1 MTLKLLKSC
10 LAILTL
16 AWTLPAGA
24 ASIPVPNGDFES
36 TGSRDV
42 NNNGHWSSE
51 NPGGTFPGP
60 GISDEFDNND
70 EFWSAGSGNDLWGT
84 GWSALDA
91 FGGQGL
97 NHPNW
102 NMFRHNTDSPPN
114 TLNNLFG
121 GYFVGHL
128 NVQAANTDPPTR
140 SDVRATQS
148 SVLGQLQPGVYKA
161 QVAIGYKFNQNW
173 QDLEFRLGLVAA
185 ATADGSFGSTGG
197 TIIGEAVT
205 VMQRTENASLDSN
218 ERWLQLTVAVE
229 ADHPNLGQNIAIRLG
244 GRNTGMVNG
253 AAGDA
258 QQFSQVNYDNVTLEL
273 VPEPG
278 TLGLAAGGLV
288 ALIARRR
295 RVV

>member
-1 MTLKLLKSC
+1 MDKLLSFS
-10 LAILTL
+10 LAALVL
-16 AWTLPAGA
+16 AWAVPAEA
-24 ASIPVPNGDFES
+24 APIPVPNGDFES
-36 TGSRDV
+36 TGTRDI

-51 NPGGTFPGP
+51 NPGGLFPGP

-70 EFWSAGSGNDLWGT
+70 EFWAAGSGNDLWGT

-102 NMFRHNTDSPPN
+102 NMFRHNTGSPPN

-140 SDVRATQS
+140 SDVRAMQS
-148 SVLGQLQPGVYKA
+148 SVLGVLQPGVYRA

-173 QDLEFRLGLVAA
+173 QDLEYRLALVAG
-185 ATADGSFGSTGG
+185 ATADGSFGSMGG
-197 TIIGEAVT
+197 TVVGEAVT
-205 VMQRTENASLDSN
+205 VMQRSENASLDTN
-218 ERWLQLTVAVE
+218 ERWLQLTVAV
-229 ADHPNLGQNIAIRLG
+229 APGHSNLGENIALRLG

-258 QQFSQVNYDNVTLEL
+258 QQFSQLNFDNVTLEL

-278 TLGLAAGGLV
+278 AGGLAAWGLV
-288 ALIARRR
+288 ALVARRR
-295 RVV
+295 RVA